1 MADCLRCMNSVWMSS
16 YKVSAACFDPFHRC
30 VIPHCSAGEHLF
42 FFFFDALQH
51 YLAFTS
57 QNHSSTGQKFT
68 HTWVDVDLE
77 IEIDD
82 LRLFSC
88 QATFIC
94 ERQEASA
101 KRFDGCMV
109 PWHLCFKNVCTDER
123 CTLRRVGIVPRKC
136 RLTGRRLLTLKSWGT
151 GQQFRIPE
159 SGIISNE
166 WIILV

>member
-1 MADCLRCMNSVWMSS
+1 MADCLRCMNSVWTSS
-16 YKVSAACFDPFHRC
+16 YKVSPACFDPFLRC

-42 FFFFDALQH
+42 FFARCNIILLSVH
-51 YLAFTS
+51 KIAVPG
-57 QNHSSTGQKFT
+57 GQKFT

-77 IEIDD
+77 IEID

-136 RLTGRRLLTLKSWGT
+136 RLTGRRLLTLKSWDT
-151 GQQFRIPE
+151 GQQFRVSE
-159 SGIISNE
+159 SGIISNQ